1 MRLVCVGD
9 SFTEGVADD
18 LRADGEY
25 GGWSDRVAQAL
36 ARTQPVEYAN
46 LAVRGKLLDQV
57 VDVQVPAAEALHPNV
72 LTFHAGGNDVLR
84 RGTDL
89 PDLYRRYHDAVAAL
103 SSPDRRLVIFTC
115 LTRAGGT
122 GRLADTIAYRIEAF
136 NDTVR
141 DAAERN
147 GATLVDIATAD
158 AFDDRRLWN
167 VDRLHLN
174 AEGHKRVAAAVLETL
189 GLPIDVAWRE
199 PLPAVK
205 ARGRA
210 QDLVADVKWAGN
222 HFAPWVWRRV
232 RGVSSGDGRVAKQP
246 QLRQVKALS
255 RTELVDEPGGK
266 PAANQ

>member
-18 LRADGEY
+18 VRPDGQY
-25 GGWSDRVAQAL
+25 RGWADRVAATL
-36 ARTQPVEYAN
+36 ARNEPVEYAN

-57 VDVQVPAAEALHPNV
+57 VEDQVPAAEALQPDI

-89 PDLYRRYHDAVAAL
+89 PDLFRRYDEAVGRICSGDPQVVL
-103 SSPDRRLVIFTC
+103 FTC

-122 GRLADTIAYRIEAF
+122 GRLADAIAERLETF
-136 NDTVR
+136 NDNVR
-141 DAAERN
+141 DVATRH
-147 GATLVDIATAD
+147 GALVVDIASAD

-167 VDRLHLN
+167 ADRLHLN

-189 GLPIDVAWRE
+189 GRPAQVDWRE

-205 ARGRA
+205 ARGKA
-210 QDLVADVKWAGN
+210 QDLVADAQWAAS
-222 HFAPWVWRRV
+222 HLAPWVLRRL
-232 RGVSSGDGRVAKQP
+232 RGVSSGDGRSAKQP
-246 QLRQVKALS
+246 ELREV
-255 RTELVDEPGGK
+255 
-266 PAANQ
+266 PAERPI